1 MLPPMRPPAMPY
13 FNGIPKRQTHTRLYA
28 LAFFHELQ
36 LAGPVGPYSFA
47 SPPCG
52 GFALDSIVISLYI
65 AYHEL
70 QGFHTPA
77 RPKIYFKRQ
86 SRRSCIPLTPM
97 ITAPKITSTTPVAR
111 FSVWGC
117 ARLANTAATRA
128 HQSVNTTHSAHT
140 VRSGRPPM
148 AKCETA
154 PVRIAPAPSS
164 GKRRIKRKNPE
175 C

>member
-1 MLPPMRPPAMPY
+1 MLPPMRPPVMPY

-28 LAFFHELQ
+28 LAFFHDLQ

-65 AYHEL
+65 AHHEL
-70 QGFHTPA
+70 QGFHTAA

-86 SRRSCIPLTPM
+86 SRRSCIPLNPM
-97 ITAPKITSTTPVAR
+97 ITAHERQLGGTIQHRESCRAVYSAFTILQKMGSGFTLTPTFMIEPYYR
-111 FSVWGC
+111 
-117 ARLANTAATRA
+117 AAL
-128 HQSVNTTHSAHT
+128 
-140 VRSGRPPM
+140 
-148 AKCETA
+148 
-154 PVRIAPAPSS
+154 SS